1 MANELD
7 CDIVV
12 RGSWKT
18 SDKKKSIT
26 YYEKIDLIQPL
37 VRLFAISTNWLID
50 LSDFQIYI
58 LRENETQNLRAKNI
72 QQLCA

>member
-18 SDKKKSIT
+18 SDKKKSVT
-26 YYEKIDLIQPL
+26 YYEKIDLIQSL
-37 VRLFAISTNWLID
+37 VRLFAISTNWL
-50 LSDFQIYI
+50 SI
-58 LRENETQNLRAKNI
+58 LAISKFIFYERMEHKNLRTKNI